1 MFARGLGVH
10 LADVIGAARDRRL
23 FLRVGLANDV
33 AIPSLPFPA
42 FPSAMSTRWFASG
55 ACPKGPE
62 EDQIPVAVVTFTSN
76 SLAVSPS

>member
-1 MFARGLGVH
+1 
-10 LADVIGAARDRRL
+10 
-23 FLRVGLANDV
+23 V

-62 EDQIPVAVVTFTSN
+62 EDQIPVAVVTFTIN